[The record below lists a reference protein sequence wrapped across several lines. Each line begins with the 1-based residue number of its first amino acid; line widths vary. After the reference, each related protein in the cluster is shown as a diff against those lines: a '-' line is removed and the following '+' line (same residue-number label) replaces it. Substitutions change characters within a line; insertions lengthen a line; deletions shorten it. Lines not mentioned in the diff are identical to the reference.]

1 MSYPACIQDIFN
13 HLHTLFT
20 TDFVT
25 VNTSTVNGIHCHI
38 LVVPCSILWSTGLFT
53 SNSSES
59 CPKWNEFYR
68 HVVVSVISKPASRT
82 YQNYYKILNV
92 SHIKS

>member
-13 HLHTLFT
+13 TCTHCSQLILLL
-20 TDFVT
+20 
-25 VNTSTVNGIHCHI
+25 VNTSTVNGIQCHI

-59 CPKWNEFYR
+59 CPRWNEFYR
-68 HVVVSVISKPASRT
+68 HVV
-82 YQNYYKILNV
+82 
-92 SHIKS
+92 